1 METKP
6 KDKAGGNV
14 YVTNSWMY
22 RNDYAVVCRKRPPVF
37 TAADRRETP
46 TPSASVFAADLGMGN
61 WERQQP
67 CADTVCDHLRPNLR
81 CKTASAYTIKEKWR
95 GVDRIRISHVYAQCT
110 YAVFFF

>member
-1 METKP
+1 
-6 KDKAGGNV
+6 
-14 YVTNSWMY
+14 MY

-61 WERQQP
+61 WERLQP

-95 GVDRIRISHVYAQCT
+95 GVDRIRISHVKFELDFELKIELDFELKIELEQLD
-110 YAVFFF
+110 FDSI